1 MVSLNAERIQKRV
14 QDLANLP
21 TLSGVVQFVSNMA
34 DQDRTTAQDLG
45 KVIAKDQVLSAKI
58 LRLVNSPFYGFPGR
72 ISSVS
77 HAIVLLGF
85 NVVKGLALSTT
96 VFDALATETKGLWEH
111 SLGVAVLSRRMA
123 KEIGLPEPEE
133 IMIAGLLHDLGKV
146 VLSHLSTEQYREA
159 MGIAVAS
166 RRHILEVEQE
176 IFGVNHAIVGSWVAA
191 SWHLPERLTMTL
203 TLHHTPSRATAH
215 KETVAVV
222 HVADILARGM
232 GYGDGGDATIPPL
245 DHDAFHRLGLSYHQI
260 DQVLIDAEK
269 EFNSGVDLFRGGV

>member
-1 MVSLNAERIQKRV
+1 MSLNAERIKKRV
-14 QDLANLP
+14 QDLASLP
-21 TLSGVVQFVSNMA
+21 TLSGVVRFVSNMA
-34 DQDRTTAQDLG
+34 DQDQTTAQDLG
-45 KVIAKDQVLSAKI
+45 KVIAKDQVLSAKL

-96 VFDALATETKGLWEH
+96 VFDALANETKGLWEH
-111 SLGVAVLSRRMA
+111 SLGVAVLSRRIA
-123 KEIGLPEPEE
+123 KEVGLPEPEE

-146 VLSHLSTEQYREA
+146 VLSHLDPEAYRAAMTE
-159 MGIAVAS
+159 AVQS

-176 IFGVNHAIVGSWVAA
+176 QFGVNHAVVGSWVAET
-191 SWHLPERLTMTL
+191 WHLPERLSLTL
-203 TLHHTPSRATAH
+203 TLHHAPSRATAH

-222 HVADILARGM
+222 HLADILARGM
-232 GYGDGGDATIPPL
+232 GYGDGGDAIIPPL
-245 DHDAFHRLGLSYHQI
+245 DHEAFHRVGLSYHRI